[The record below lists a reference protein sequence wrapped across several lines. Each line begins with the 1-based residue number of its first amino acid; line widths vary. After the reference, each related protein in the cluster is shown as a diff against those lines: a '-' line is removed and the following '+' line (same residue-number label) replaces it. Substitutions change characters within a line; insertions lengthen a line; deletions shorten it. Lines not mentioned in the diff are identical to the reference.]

1 LEQEIVF
8 RIFAH
13 VLPADNPQ
21 QAESASNAGVHANLW
36 CHYDLVGGTAA
47 ERETNQGYSALYKV
61 IRLFTIAT
69 II

>member
-1 LEQEIVF
+1 LEQEILF

-21 QAESASNAGVHANLW
+21 QAESASTAGVHANLW

-47 ERETNQGYSALYKV
+47 QKETNEGYCALFKVMNGYSIV
-61 IRLFTIAT
+61 I